1 MKLNEEQRKKLCESL
16 MKEARVCQDRGDI
29 KEFRKIFK
37 TFLELNFA
45 EDIQTVLH
53 GAELERLLVLK
64 KFLEWQ
70 HDKDQHIELIAK
82 QMLEYFYDKGVKDLK
97 FKIEEVK

>member
-1 MKLNEEQRKKLCESL
+1 

-29 KEFRKIFK
+29 KEFRKVFN

-70 HDKDQHIELIAK
+70 HDKDPHIELIAK